1 MVDEVAIGPRFAQVL
16 DQAKDGQEAA
26 FNVLYQEFNP
36 ALLRYFRARAPREAE
51 DLTAEAWLGA
61 ARSLRGFDGDETG
74 FRAWLLRIA
83 HELLAGHRLD
93 RPQRSDPVDP
103 AALERLVSRSG
114 PEALMIESEAAQEV
128 INRICTVLSPDQGDV
143 ILLRLV
149 VGLSIAETA
158 EVVHKSEGA
167 VRVLQHR
174 ALNRLSRE
182 FSVEG
187 ISL

>member
-1 MVDEVAIGPRFAQVL
+1 MALGPRFPDLL
-16 DQAKDGQEAA
+16 DGAKQGQEAA
-26 FNVLYQEFNP
+26 FSTLYQEFNP
-36 ALLRYFRARAPREAE
+36 ALIRYFRARAPREAE
-51 DLTAEAWLGA
+51 DLTADTWLRA
-61 ARSLRGFDGDETG
+61 AGDLSGFDGDEAG

-83 HELLAGHRLD
+83 HQLLSDHRLE
-93 RPQRSDPVDP
+93 RPRQSDPVDP
-103 AALERLVSRSG
+103 AALERLMPGSG
-114 PEALMIESEAAQEV
+114 PEALTLESETAQAV

-158 EVVHKSEGA
+158 EVVNKSEGA

-174 ALNRLSRE
+174 ALNRLSKE